1 MDGCPHLLLSS
12 LNGTSVEEIAR
23 HFDSHTGGVPSSRLS
38 TTDVIDRLRAA
49 GCVAVEEEA
58 DQLIGAAPDG
68 HTLQVWLARREQ
80 GEPLAWITG
89 ATWFCGRSV
98 RVDRGVYVPRA
109 QSEQLA
115 RRAAALLPTKG
126 GRVAD
131 LCTGSGAIAV
141 YLAAEVPESTVVGV
155 DNDGRAVACA
165 RRNGVAACIGDLH
178 RPLRPAV
185 FDVVTAVAPYVPT
198 EDLRFLPADVQRY
211 EPRSALDGG
220 PDGLSV
226 LRRVVDSAAHLLRRG
241 GWLLTELGGDEDEAL
256 VPVLA
261 AKGFDSVGTWL
272 DEDGDLRGL
281 AARRTR
287 SSRRVGRG

>member
-1 MDGCPHLLLSS
+1 VLS
-12 LNGTSVEEIAR
+12 VQ
-23 HFDSHTGGVPSSRLS
+23 LS
-38 TTDVIDRLRAA
+38 ATEVIDRLRAA
-49 GCVAVEEEA
+49 GCVAAEEEA
-58 DQLIGAAPDG
+58 DQLVEAAPDG
-68 HTLQVWLARREQ
+68 SALQVWLERREK

-89 ATWFCGRSV
+89 TTRFCGHTV
-98 RVDRGVYVPRA
+98 KVDPGVYVPRG

-115 RRAAALLPTKG
+115 RRAAALLPGIG

-141 YLAAEVPESTVVGV
+141 HLSAEVPGATVVGV
-155 DNDGRAVACA
+155 DNDRRAVACA

-178 RPLRPAV
+178 CPLRPAA

-220 PDGLSV
+220 PDGLAV
-226 LRRVVDSAAHLLRRG
+226 LRRIVDAAAHLLRAG
-241 GWLLTELGGDEDEAL
+241 GWLLTELGGDEDESL
-256 VPVLA
+256 LPILA
-261 AKGFDSVGTWL
+261 ATGFDSVGTWF

-281 AARRTR
+281 AARRMG
-287 SSRRVGRG
+287 SNRRVARA

>member
-1 MDGCPHLLLSS
+1 M
-12 LNGTSVEEIAR
+12 
-23 HFDSHTGGVPSSRLS
+23 RLS
-38 TTDVIDRLRAA
+38 TTEVINRLRAA
-49 GCVAVEEEA
+49 GCVAAEEEA
-58 DQLIGAAPDG
+58 DQLIGTAPDG
-68 HTLQVWLARREQ
+68 DTLQEWVARREQ

-89 ATWFCGRSV
+89 TTWFCGHTL
-98 RVDRGVYVPRA
+98 RVDRGIYVPRG

-115 RRAAALLPTKG
+115 RRAAALLPAQG

-141 YLAAEVPESTVVGV
+141 YLSAEVPASTVVGV

-178 RPLRPAV
+178 RPLRPAI

-198 EDLRFLPADVQRY
+198 GDLRFLPADVQRY

-226 LRRVVDSAAHLLRRG
+226 LRRVVDAAAHLLRAG
-241 GWLLTELGGDEDEAL
+241 GWLLTELGGDEDEEL
-256 VPVLA
+256 IPVLA
-261 AKGFDSVGTWL
+261 DTGFDSIGTWL

-281 AARRTR
+281 AARWTR
-287 SSRRVGRG
+287 SNREVGRG